1 MPGMSIVPDVD
12 SCLLYPPA
20 PPACGIPVSP
30 HLRCSGQSMTL
41 GEIGTRPHS
50 LSLSSLMPHSLSL
63 FSLTRLPPLMG
74 ASEVGSSSAAA
85 EAAPPTSALLSAA
98 ESTDEYPTD
107 TSPTSGASGL
117 THVGGSGY
125 GSSGS
130 ATDSSGPASLRSTFF
145 RGPTSS
151 IARVL
156 LAHDV
161 RPGECLL
168 QTFVGSAPSGVS
180 SAGASVSRPPRFAT
194 LVLSFS

>member
-107 TSPTSGASGL
+107 TSPTSGASSPL
-117 THVGGSGY
+117 VGRRLGRQTDAGNY
-125 GSSGS
+125 AGDS
-130 ATDSSGPASLRSTFF
+130 A
-145 RGPTSS
+145 
-151 IARVL
+151 
-156 LAHDV
+156 
-161 RPGECLL
+161 
-168 QTFVGSAPSGVS
+168 
-180 SAGASVSRPPRFAT
+180 
-194 LVLSFS
+194 